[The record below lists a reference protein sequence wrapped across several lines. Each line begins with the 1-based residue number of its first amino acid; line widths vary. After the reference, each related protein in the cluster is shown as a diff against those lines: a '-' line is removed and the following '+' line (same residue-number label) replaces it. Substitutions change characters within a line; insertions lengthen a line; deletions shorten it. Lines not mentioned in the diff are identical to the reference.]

1 MSATCFME
9 PAFSCMHPSA
19 DRGEHQVYFLANAPH
34 VLRTLGH
41 LVSKVIFVLND
52 VVAKS
57 DLPTDHARY
66 NFTNGTDQMCQNAKL
81 SRGIH
86 FTIYSV
92 FMALV
97 NEFSRAGI

>member
-41 LVSKVIFVLND
+41 LISKVIFVLSD

-57 DLPTDHARY
+57 DLPTDQARY
-66 NFTNGTDQMCQNAKL
+66 NFTNGTDQMC
-81 SRGIH
+81 
-86 FTIYSV
+86 
-92 FMALV
+92 
-97 NEFSRAGI
+97 